1 MGLLNNKTAVVSG
14 GSSGIGLATAQRFI
28 DEGATVIVTGRR
40 RTELDAAAA
49 QRGPHAHAVMGDVT
63 VAADLER
70 LYEAAALGRLA
81 TTDEVANAVVFLASG
96 LSSFT
101 TGAAL
106 PVDGGYNQ
114 I

>member
-1 MGLLNNKTAVVSG
+1 MGLLTDKTAVVTG

-40 RTELDAAAA
+40 RAELDAEQFKT
-49 QRGPHAHAVMGDVT
+49 QRSQGIP
-63 VAADLER
+63 
-70 LYEAAALGRLA
+70 LGRLA
-81 TTDEVANAVVFLASG
+81 TTDEVANAALFLASG